1 MNLRCRMHPALRC
14 CFLIEIEIG
23 IFVTSVDFHFLNC
36 DYIVPD
42 FFVPGYTC
50 SSNTFQQA
58 FNRKNADF
66 CKVCASNKLF
76 YPSILFIIT
85 KKSDFFCGKV
95 FELHEHYKK
104 IFFEPYNVLKL
115 AILRSFKSFMQL
127 LKTQYLKKV

>member
-1 MNLRCRMHPALRC
+1 MKIRCRMHPALRY
-14 CFLIEIEIG
+14 CFLIGIESRV
-23 IFVTSVDFHFLNC
+23 FVTSVDFHFLNC

-50 SSNTFQQA
+50 SSNTFQQV
-58 FNRKNADF
+58 FNRKSADF
-66 CKVCASNKLF
+66 CDVCTSNELF

-127 LKTQYLKKV
+127 LKNNIKKA